1 MLRHVHMISEA
12 VVRKMLAYATIA
24 KAAAPAA
31 AARAASLYW
40 PKVAAALVELSE
52 AAEAVD
58 EPVPELDVESEPE
71 ADSVDA
77 ALVGM
82 ASVANA
88 LVVVAAVAV
97 AVAWEPPPVVLAQ
110 LGDLGRSDTPTPWQ
124 ILRARP
130 RASAVG
136 EHGSAAGC
144 KNREKILTFL
154 LILGAFLGDTA
165 GHLADERFG
174 GADTV
179 EIELAAAFRER
190 ACNTFSLVAVSRGK
204 G

>member
-31 AARAASLYW
+31 ATRAASLYW

-71 ADSVDA
+71 ADSVDSA
-77 ALVGM
+77 PVGM
-82 ASVANA
+82 ASVADA

-110 LGDLGRSDTPTPWQ
+110 LGDLGRSDTPAPWQ
-124 ILRARP
+124 ILRA
-130 RASAVG
+130 
-136 EHGSAAGC
+136 
-144 KNREKILTFL
+144 
-154 LILGAFLGDTA
+154 
-165 GHLADERFG
+165 
-174 GADTV
+174 
-179 EIELAAAFRER
+179 
-190 ACNTFSLVAVSRGK
+190 
-204 G
+204 